1 MIPYRKVAE
10 EALYKWNYK
19 DNIEDQKE
27 ALKKAHEDAETLS
40 YDELESKIHA
50 TGSMNY
56 AIEGITKYL
65 LEQGEGLTL
74 NETEQYNKAVFEGPE
89 DADIFRAVGDKI
101 GKVGDTNKLVL
112 STLSDIHDKW
122 VKDNEKKFTD
132 VNRNKQYQHM
142 PIELIGWEEATI
154 DLLFLKPILEA
165 SGIEIDEKV
174 LENTY
179 EESVM
184 QFLNEKGISSTADL
198 QSLMQQGADFY
209 PALEGQKTIEEL
221 LAESQYVNNVITP
234 QIENKGIGNI
244 EQFISEH
251 KKTLTP
257 LDIENATQAVSIT
270 GINTQTQVIKDE
282 FAKEQQL
289 TTEENEIEQ

>member
-1 MIPYRKVAE
+1 M
-10 EALYKWNYK
+10 
-19 DNIEDQKE
+19 
-27 ALKKAHEDAETLS
+27 
-40 YDELESKIHA
+40 
-50 TGSMNY
+50 
-56 AIEGITKYL
+56 
-65 LEQGEGLTL
+65 
-74 NETEQYNKAVFEGPE
+74 
-89 DADIFRAVGDKI
+89 
-101 GKVGDTNKLVL
+101 
-112 STLSDIHDKW
+112 
-122 VKDNEKKFTD
+122 
-132 VNRNKQYQHM
+132 
-142 PIELIGWEEATI
+142 
-154 DLLFLKPILEA
+154 LFLKPILEA

-209 PALEGQKTIEEL
+209 PALEGQKSIEKL